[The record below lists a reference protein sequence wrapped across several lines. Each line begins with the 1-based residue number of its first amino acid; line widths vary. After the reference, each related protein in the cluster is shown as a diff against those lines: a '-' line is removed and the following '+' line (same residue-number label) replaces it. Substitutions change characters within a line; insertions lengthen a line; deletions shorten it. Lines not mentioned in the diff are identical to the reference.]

1 MVTNMDFSTK
11 ANHGSLNWFQSS
23 AACYTMNFYTKLAIL
38 ISVSADEPSAD
49 CDYIEI
55 GLQCQS
61 DCEYNAI
68 ECYKSCD
75 IDGFIDTDCARS
87 CLVDLANCEY
97 QCPCFAECP
106 NGCPC
111 GNIEVDQK
119 YC

>member
-61 DCEYNAI
+61 DCEYNFLDAI
-68 ECYKSCD
+68 S
-75 IDGFIDTDCARS
+75 
-87 CLVDLANCEY
+87 LATLTVLST
-97 QCPCFAECP
+97 Q
-106 NGCPC
+106 
-111 GNIEVDQK
+111 IVLEVAL
-119 YC
+119 